1 MRVQCKLIALGAAA
15 IVGVAVPSLLL
26 IRAGWVQ
33 LSALSRFRETTEISL
48 KAYELADNVTRE
60 RQLAYQA
67 AGFSGEG
74 SPEQQ
79 LARYAEAIRASQS
92 SMAELQRL
100 AGREGQEFSP
110 RFRESLAAALK
121 SEPVIAPIREELLQT
136 GRKTDKEIV
145 TTLRGRA
152 LKSYDVVLLTQANFL
167 PVLCLESDDAEL
179 VRRITTQD
187 SVARLQRDFWKTKGL
202 VNTVLRDNKLVEIG
216 FGELKTKRLAMDD
229 HISRLRNLADPDTA
243 RAIEALLADPDYTQ
257 IVAMADKALELG
269 VKATDFSALG
279 TTQAAYQSGPFTRVE
294 ASFAKLSQAVSAG
307 IVDYTEHHLSASRRQ
322 LWILLLSGGVAVT
335 LLGFA
340 VAVIARSITRPLS
353 ALSRELVSAAT
364 RGSDSSQVIADSS
377 KTLSSDAC
385 EEASA
390 LEEISASVEEL
401 SSMTQSNLGHIR
413 HLAELAGRA
422 NEATTGGAT
431 QMNELV
437 HAMEGVRQTNQDI
450 AKILKS
456 IDEIAF
462 QTNILALNA
471 AVEAARAGEAGAGF
485 AVVAE
490 EVRNLAGRSAEAARE
505 TRTRIE
511 TAIGSNTR
519 SAELSRDVHERFT
532 AISTVTRD
540 YHRLVAEI
548 EQASTQSTHGLVQVR
563 EALNRLDSITQRTA
577 ATAEENAAASAEFRH
592 LVDELH
598 RSTTALEE
606 MVANCSALA
615 ATARRS

>member
-1 MRVQCKLIALGAAA
+1 MRIQCKLIALGAAA

-26 IRAGWVQ
+26 VRTGWAQ
-33 LSALSRFRETTEISL
+33 LYALRQFRETTDISL

-74 SPEQQ
+74 SPAEQ
-79 LARYAEAIRASQS
+79 LARYSDAIRASQA
-92 SMAELQRL
+92 SMADLQRL
-100 AGREGQEFSP
+100 ANRSGQKFSP
-110 RFRESLAAALK
+110 RFRESLADALK
-121 SEPVIAPIREELLQT
+121 SEPLIAPIREGLLQPE
-136 GRKTDKEIV
+136 RKSDKEIV
-145 TTLRGRA
+145 TALRSRA
-152 LKSYDVVLLTQANFL
+152 LKTYDIVLLTQANFL
-167 PVLCLESDDAEL
+167 PVLCLESEDAEL

-187 SVARLQRDFWKTKGL
+187 SVARLQRDFWKAKGL
-202 VNTVLRDNKLVEIG
+202 VNTVLRDNKLVEIAY
-216 FGELKTKRLAMDD
+216 GELKTKRLAMDD
-229 HISRLRNLADPDTA
+229 HISRLRSLADPTTA
-243 RAIEALLADPDYTQ
+243 QAIETLLADPDYTQ

-269 VKATDFSALG
+269 VKATDFSTLG

-294 ASFAKLSQAVSAG
+294 ASFATLSQAVSAG
-307 IVDYTEHHLSASRRQ
+307 IVDYTEHHLATTRRH
-322 LWILLLSGGVAVT
+322 LWILLVSGTVAVA
-335 LLGFA
+335 LLGLA
-340 VAVIARSITRPLS
+340 VAAIARNITAPLRQ
-353 ALSRELVSAAT
+353 LSEKLVNAAT
-364 RGSDSSQVIADSS
+364 RGSDSSQIIVDSS
-377 KTLSSDAC
+377 KTLSTDAC
-385 EEASA
+385 DEASA
-390 LEEISASVEEL
+390 LEEISASIEEL
-401 SSMTQSNLGHIR
+401 SSMTQSTLNHIH
-413 HLAELAGRA
+413 HLAKLATQA
-422 NEATTGGAT
+422 NEATSRGTT
-431 QMNELV
+431 LMSELV

-471 AVEAARAGEAGAGF
+471 AVEAARAGEAGTGF

-532 AISTVTRD
+532 AISTVTSD

-563 EALNRLDSITQRTA
+563 EAITRLDSITQRTA
-577 ATAEENAAASAEFRH
+577 ASAEENAAASAEFQN
-592 LVDELH
+592 LVEELH
-598 RSTTALEE
+598 RSTSALEE
-606 MVANCSALA
+606 MVANCSLRSSSG
-615 ATARRS
+615 AR